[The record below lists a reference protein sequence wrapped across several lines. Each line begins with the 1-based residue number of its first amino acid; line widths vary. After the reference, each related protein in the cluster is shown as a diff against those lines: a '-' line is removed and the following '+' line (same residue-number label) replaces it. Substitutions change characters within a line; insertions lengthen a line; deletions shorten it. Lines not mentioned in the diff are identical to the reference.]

1 MIDSI
6 KYQKDRLLLVKGLG
20 ITLEAGGV
28 KDESSNNV
36 GVDVG
41 RGAAVLKVAEDK
53 KKNQV
58 SQVSLR
64 AS

>member
-41 RGAAVLKVAEDK
+41 RGAAVLKVAEDR
-53 KKNQV
+53 V
-58 SQVSLR
+58 
-64 AS
+64 